1 MGLPFEDLI
10 QEGNLGLVG
19 AVEKFDPE
27 RSFRFSTYATWSIA
41 QAVGRALADKG
52 RTIRIPVHMGE
63 KVRKITRTHNELSAE
78 LGRDPTAE
86 EVAQRLGWKIEEVLD
101 AKETIPDATTSLNR
115 PLGPDDTPELG
126 DFVEDEPAS
135 DTSGEVVREME
146 ATSLQEAIERL
157 PERHRFV
164 LVRRYGLDEH
174 EPATLAELHEELK
187 VSRERIRHL
196 QRAAEQSLKS
206 WMLTGGPRGDL

>member
-1 MGLPFEDLI
+1 
-10 QEGNLGLVG
+10 
-19 AVEKFDPE
+19 
-27 RSFRFSTYATWSIA
+27 
-41 QAVGRALADKG
+41 
-52 RTIRIPVHMGE
+52 VHMGE

-86 EVAQRLGWKIEEVLD
+86 EVAQRLGWKIEEVRD
-101 AKETIPDATTSLNR
+101 AKEAIPDATTSLNR
-115 PLGPDDTPELG
+115 PLGPDGTPELG